1 MKKNNCPCGD
11 SECEKTESDSG
22 AGLLIEGK
30 PFLSNKEYN
39 ILHKR
44 THIEKWLDQYN
55 HTMEFTRTVIQ
66 AVALILQVVILWK
79 LFSWNGKKETVG
91 KVVRV
96 R

>member
-11 SECEKTESDSG
+11 TECNKKEEG
-22 AGLLIEGK
+22 QGLEVKGK

-44 THIEKWLDQYN
+44 THFEKWFDQYN

-66 AVALILQVVILWK
+66 SLALILQLVILWK
-79 LFSWNGKKETVG
+79 LFS
-91 KVVRV
+91 
-96 R
+96 

>member
-11 SECEKTESDSG
+11 SECNKKEEG
-22 AGLLIEGK
+22 QGLEVKGK

-44 THIEKWLDQYN
+44 THFEKWFDQYN

-66 AVALILQVVILWK
+66 SLALILQLVILWK
-79 LFSWNGKKETVG
+79 LFS
-91 KVVRV
+91 
-96 R
+96 

>member
-11 SECEKTESDSG
+11 TECNKKEEG
-22 AGLLIEGK
+22 QGLEVKGK

-44 THIEKWLDQYN
+44 THFEKWFDQYN

-66 AVALILQVVILWK
+66 SLGLILQLVILWK
-79 LFSWNGKKETVG
+79 LFS
-91 KVVRV
+91 
-96 R
+96 